1 MGLEYESDLYIDP
14 TGLDVEWLGQPML
27 MMKYSGKLA
36 SAEREVA
43 RLKEKI
49 SVERARLDKD
59 IRTEPEKYGLAD
71 VKMTEAVVMNGII
84 TNKEFQKL
92 TDQLIEAQYEVNM
105 LKGAVDAVKQR
116 KDGLQDLVRLHG
128 QQYFAGPTMPRDISF
143 EVKQK
148 MQREKS
154 NQAIKITRRRV

>member
-1 MGLEYESDLYIDP
+1 MSEYEKDLYIDESA
-14 TGLDVEWLGQPML
+14 LDVEWLGQPML
-27 MMKYSGKLA
+27 MVKYSRELA

-49 SVERARLDKD
+49 SVEQARLDKD
-59 IRTEPEKYGLAD
+59 VRTSPEKYGLYD
-71 VKMTEAVVMNGII
+71 IKITEAVVNNAII
-84 TNKEFQKL
+84 TNKDFQKL
-92 TDQLIEAQYEVNM
+92 KAELIDANYEVGM

-116 KDGLQDLVRLHG
+116 KDALQDLVRLHG
-128 QQYFAGPTMPRDISF
+128 QQYFAGPTMPRDLTF

-154 NQAIKITRRRV
+154 NQAITITRRRK